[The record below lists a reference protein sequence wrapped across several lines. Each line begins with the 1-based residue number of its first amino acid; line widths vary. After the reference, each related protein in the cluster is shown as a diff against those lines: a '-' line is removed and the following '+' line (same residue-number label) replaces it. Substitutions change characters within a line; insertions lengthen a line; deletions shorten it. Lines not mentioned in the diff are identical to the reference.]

1 MTVQCYAGALRRF
14 FTYVEDVD
22 RTFHLGAIF
31 DLTTERQM
39 ILSATHVTEFQQ
51 QHPGSAALQ
60 LDKAMKQFLMFLAK
74 FRLESSNTAEEARLD
89 RVEKMEGHIRETL
102 QQSKRG
108 QDKSSARTKSS
119 NDAGKHDRDHLSC
132 RPDAVQNMLRKLIQC
147 PTLSQEINIILL
159 RGAEQ
164 VQSRE
169 LTAPTLRNMC
179 LGMLLATTGGQRG
192 NAFLNVTLGEW
203 LHAKPKVPNG
213 VVMLQIT
220 QHKTGDFYGPLLIP
234 LNSLQTRQLTQLYVD
249 HGRSIT
255 LGA

>member
-108 QDKSSARTKSS
+108 QDKASARTKRS

-147 PTLSQEINIILL
+147 PTLSQEINISSC
-159 RGAEQ
+159 GAPNRSSHESSPRPPCETCAWACY
-164 VQSRE
+164 SRQ
-169 LTAPTLRNMC
+169 P
-179 LGMLLATTGGQRG
+179 
-192 NAFLNVTLGEW
+192 
-203 LHAKPKVPNG
+203 G
-213 VVMLQIT
+213 VSAVMP
-220 QHKTGDFYGPLLIP
+220 F
-234 LNSLQTRQLTQLYVD
+234 SM
-249 HGRSIT
+249 
-255 LGA
+255 